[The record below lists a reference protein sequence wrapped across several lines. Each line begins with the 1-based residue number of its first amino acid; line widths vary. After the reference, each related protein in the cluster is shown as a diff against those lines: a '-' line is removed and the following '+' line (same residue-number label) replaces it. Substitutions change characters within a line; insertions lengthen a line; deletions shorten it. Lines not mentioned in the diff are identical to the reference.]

1 MDENKFFKAK
11 RLQDKLMNLATQKK
25 IWKEAFQ
32 IDYITLV
39 KRGCFSDSY
48 LKSDGKYLNFDKI
61 KQVVLE
67 EIDNEINEAQREF
80 EEL

>member
-11 RLQDKLMNLATQKK
+11 RLQDKLENLATQKK
-25 IWKEAFQ
+25 IWKEAFR
-32 IDYITLV
+32 IDYITLI
-39 KRGCFSDSY
+39 KRGYFSDSY
-48 LKSDGKYLNFDKI
+48 LKGDGKYLNFDKI